1 MDYPALQA
9 RLRSFAA
16 ARDWQSRHTPKN
28 LAMALT
34 VESAA
39 LLEMFQWTT
48 LSESRGVVRD
58 PAHKERVAHGIADV
72 LLCLLQLADHAGV
85 DLPEAVEHTLRAKTL
100 EHPPKHPELEPPIP
114 AAFVAGVCAPTTP
127 ATPRVHLLVDWEN
140 VQPKGDELKALVPQ
154 GTDVWLFH
162 GPHQTVDPAGH
173 QQAYGAEQVTQ
184 VPRTGAGRN
193 ALDFQL
199 AYYVGYIS
207 ARQPEGTFVVVSND
221 QGYEPMLEH
230 ARELGFDAQRCG
242 FRRMPTPPTASIA
255 QKSALL
261 PQPEPPSAATHAV
274 EATVKT
280 TAKALAR
287 RPPTA
292 KAAPVRTQATRAD
305 MHQLLAQLDGLAS
318 PHRPVQKDA
327 LLVLLQSWLGES
339 SARSPRTS
347 HALAQL
353 QARKRVVVKGEAV
366 SYPPVAA
373 AQPVAKTSAA
383 KTAPSKAGT
392 AKKAS
397 TSKAPAQPPVPKKSA
412 ASAPPK
418 ALVPA
423 AGKTSAKATQPPT
436 AAQVARAV
444 LVSLLKM
451 SKNKPR
457 QRSGLL
463 KHIQTHAARAE
474 DPVAMAQRVL
484 SLLEARKDVA
494 TASDGKGITYLT
506 LK

>member
-1 MDYPALQA
+1 
-9 RLRSFAA
+9 
-16 ARDWQSRHTPKN
+16 
-28 LAMALT
+28 
-34 VESAA
+34 
-39 LLEMFQWTT
+39 
-48 LSESRGVVRD
+48 
-58 PAHKERVAHGIADV
+58 
-72 LLCLLQLADHAGV
+72 
-85 DLPEAVEHTLRAKTL
+85 
-100 EHPPKHPELEPPIP
+100 
-114 AAFVAGVCAPTTP
+114 
-127 ATPRVHLLVDWEN
+127 
-140 VQPKGDELKALVPQ
+140 
-154 GTDVWLFH
+154 
-162 GPHQTVDPAGH
+162 
-173 QQAYGAEQVTQ
+173 
-184 VPRTGAGRN
+184 
-193 ALDFQL
+193 
-199 AYYVGYIS
+199 
-207 ARQPEGTFVVVSND
+207 
-221 QGYEPMLEH
+221 
-230 ARELGFDAQRCG
+230 
-242 FRRMPTPPTASIA
+242 
-255 QKSALL
+255 
-261 PQPEPPSAATHAV
+261 
-274 EATVKT
+274 
-280 TAKALAR
+280 
-287 RPPTA
+287 
-292 KAAPVRTQATRAD
+292 
-305 MHQLLAQLDGLAS
+305 
-318 PHRPVQKDA
+318 
-327 LLVLLQSWLGES
+327 LVLLQSWLGES